1 MALGKNRSQIDIH
14 SGFSTHRIGNPAL
27 AVKRAIA
34 VSNNACSPFD
44 HPASYP
50 GKDAWCTARNDV
62 ERRGRLDGRDDCVAS
77 ENAGLGAR
85 VDGTESLV
93 GGEYIG
99 WEQEL
104 TDDNDDDAN

>member
-1 MALGKNRSQIDIH
+1 MNRSQSDIH
-14 SGFSTHRIGNPAL
+14 SGFSTHRNGNPAL

-50 GKDAWCTARNDV
+50 GKDAWCTERNDL
-62 ERRGRLDGRDDCVAS
+62 ERRSRLDGRDDCVVS

-85 VDGTESLV
+85 VDGTEPLV
-93 GGEYIG
+93 EDEYID
-99 WEQEL
+99 WEKEP
-104 TDDNDDDAN
+104 TADNGDDAN